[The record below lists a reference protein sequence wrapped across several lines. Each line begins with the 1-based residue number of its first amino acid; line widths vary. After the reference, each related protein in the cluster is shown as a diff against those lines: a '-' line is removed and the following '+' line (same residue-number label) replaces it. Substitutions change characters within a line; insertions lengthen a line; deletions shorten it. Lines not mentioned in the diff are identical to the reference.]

1 MLSPSV
7 IKLYHKSL
15 KLKEFFFIFFYIAGA
30 RGDEFIELELP
41 IPNLIIYPKNK
52 NGVFIG
58 YFIEGFFR
66 TKKAK
71 RFLDDIIKRF
81 EKTFL
86 KLSHIGYIER
96 IKHPPIIDE
105 NTNCHFQMEVIYSLK
120 DFSRILDSLVNK
132 ISKKEEKIENLK
144 IARALGERKI
154 TDDAL
159 FDYMRFIAYDF
170 VRANGK
176 EALTR
181 EYLEKIGEIGNE
193 ILGKTKEFSTI
204 RAKAKSI
211 YEWIIKNYQIS
222 KNLGGHKNNSGGRN
236 VNNWNYVR
244 KLGNEEYEMQKREL
258 ALKNSQM
265 RAQKTKERVYK
276 AIQELKE
283 KGEKATVRKIK
294 ELAKVSMNSATKYLK
309 QAKEEGIIW
318 DLKNGKL

>member
-1 MLSPSV
+1 MQTSV
-7 IKLYHKSL
+7 IKLYHNSL

-30 RGDEFIELELP
+30 KGDEFIELELP

-58 YFIEGFFR
+58 YFIEGYFG

-71 RFLDDIIKRF
+71 RFLEDIIKRF

-105 NTNCHFQMEVIYSLK
+105 NTNCHFQMKAIYSLK
-120 DFSRILDSLVNK
+120 DFSRVLDSLDNK

-144 IARALGERKI
+144 IARTLGERKI

-193 ILGKTKEFSTI
+193 VLGKTKDFSTI

-211 YEWIIKNYQIS
+211 YTWIIENYS
-222 KNLGGHKNNSGGRN
+222 ENSGGYKNNSGGRN

-244 KLGNEEYEMQKREL
+244 KTKNNEELKMTRQER
-258 ALKNSQM
+258 AIKNSQKI
-265 RAQKTKERVYK
+265 AQHTKEKVYK
-276 AIQELKE
+276 AIQKLKE
-283 KGEKATVRKIK
+283 KGEKVTILKVVEI
-294 ELAKVSMNSATKYLK
+294 AKVSKNSASKYLK
-309 QAKEEGIIW
+309 QAKEEGIV
-318 DLKNGKL
+318 

>member
-15 KLKEFFFIFFYIAGA
+15 KFKEFFFIFFYIAGA
-30 RGDEFIELELP
+30 KGDEFIELELP

-58 YFIEGFFR
+58 YFIEGYFG
-66 TKKAK
+66 TEKTK
-71 RFLDDIIKRF
+71 RFLEDIIKRF

-120 DFSRILDSLVNK
+120 DFSRVLDSLDNK
-132 ISKKEEKIENLK
+132 VSKKEEKIENLK
-144 IARALGERKI
+144 VAKALGERKV
-154 TDDAL
+154 TNDAL

-170 VRANGK
+170 VKANGK

-204 RAKAKSI
+204 RAKAKAI
-211 YEWIIKNYQIS
+211 YEWVIENYQVR
-222 KNLGGHKNNSGGRN
+222 KEFEN
-236 VNNWNYVR
+236 VSNWNYVR
-244 KLGNEEYEMQKREL
+244 KTKNDEELKMTRKENILEINKKRAE
-258 ALKNSQM
+258 
-265 RAQKTKERVYK
+265 KTKIKVYK
-276 AIQELKE
+276 AIKKLKDQKE
-283 KGEKATVRKIK
+283 NIGIK
-294 ELAKVSMNSATKYLK
+294 KVAKVANVSVNTARKYLK
-309 QAKEEGIIW
+309 QAKEEGIV
-318 DLKNGKL
+318 